1 MEFNLLTLVV
11 VGLGLM
17 FFGYFFGLF
26 EGRAQGAKKRKN
38 EEELNKSG
46 KGAVESPLPPP
57 NPSVPPLENNLLALS
72 LNDKN
77 HPQLKL
83 DGQLVDASRLSPDNR
98 KRLIDLMLMMRPW
111 IENSSG
117 QKQAVASQVTQ
128 PVPPPSTQPVP
139 PPVTAVPTPV
149 AVKPAPPK
157 TSGPVTVPV
166 PAPEPAPNS
175 MVTQID
181 AILQARLIGTPLEQ
195 MGIRL
200 IESAKGDPLVLVG
213 DKSYTGV
220 GEVSDPAV
228 QAAIRAAIAE
238 WERKYTPGY

>member
-11 VGLGLM
+11 VGVGLM

-26 EGRAQGAKKRKN
+26 EGRGQGAKKRKN
-38 EEELNKSG
+38 EEELGKSA
-46 KGAVESPLPPP
+46 KNSIERPVPPP
-57 NPSVPPLENNLLALS
+57 APPVAPVENNLLALS
-72 LNDKN
+72 LNEKN
-77 HPQLKL
+77 QPQLKL
-83 DGQLVDASRLSPDNR
+83 DNQLVDASRLSPENR
-98 KRLIDLMLMMRPW
+98 KRLIDLMLIMRPW
-111 IENSSG
+111 IENTPG
-117 QKQAVASQVTQ
+117 QKQAAAPLITQ
-128 PVPPPSTQPVP
+128 PAP
-139 PPVTAVPTPV
+139 PPVTAVPSPLM
-149 AVKPAPPK
+149 VKQGPPK
-157 TSGPVTVPV
+157 TSAPVTVPL

-181 AILQARLIGTPLEQ
+181 AILQDRLIGTPLEE

-200 IESAKGDPLVLVG
+200 VESAKGDPLVLVG